1 MKKLRKLIALSLSL
15 AMMSLT
21 SASIFSVNAEEITEA
36 VYYSESETQSEPV
49 LTTATTN
56 PLPVVIETE
65 AEFADGAVIDFQGSS
80 VKDFD
85 RCCIEFPYLSEDF
98 LESEGYIV
106 FEVVLNDIIYYVNFP
121 YELYSDVL
129 HMNFNE
135 DYYNMYACCVG
146 WSGNYSS
153 YVSEMEPELASEIYE
168 EVKKCTYAIL
178 EIHYV
183 EYKETTTTTTTT
195 TTAEFPEDIHT
206 LPEDI
211 YTHTTTA
218 PAVTTTA
225 TEVADTVTETTTIHL
240 VNTGYAEEERE
251 ITVPVFGVQGTIT
264 VTSTVG
270 SDNIA
275 EVVRIDYS
283 ENMANIHIRGISS
296 GIAEFN
302 VSDENGY
309 SENFTVQVVPQGY
322 TFPQD
327 TSTTTS
333 ISGQP
338 ATSGLTD
345 NDIPIFYG
353 DVNCDGYIDI
363 ADVVTV
369 SAYVADPEQ
378 NYLGSPEIIS
388 GDVHNKGDGI
398 TSGDVLM
405 IQQFLAGI
413 ITSL

>member
-1 MKKLRKLIALSLSL
+1 
-15 AMMSLT
+15 
-21 SASIFSVNAEEITEA
+21 
-36 VYYSESETQSEPV
+36 
-49 LTTATTN
+49 
-56 PLPVVIETE
+56 
-65 AEFADGAVIDFQGSS
+65 
-80 VKDFD
+80 
-85 RCCIEFPYLSEDF
+85 
-98 LESEGYIV
+98 
-106 FEVVLNDIIYYVNFP
+106 
-121 YELYSDVL
+121 
-129 HMNFNE
+129 MNFNE
-135 DYYNMYACCVG
+135 DYYNMYAYCVG

-240 VNTGYAEEERE
+240 VNTGYVEEERE

-309 SENFTVQVVPQGY
+309 SESFTVQVVPKGY

-327 TSTTTS
+327 TTTDYVTTTTYT
-333 ISGQP
+333 Q
-338 ATSGLTD
+338 TSRDTGTD

-353 DVNCDGYIDI
+353 DANCDGCIDI

-378 NYLGSPEIIS
+378 NYLGNLEIIS

-398 TSGDVLM
+398 TSGDILM
-405 IQQFLAGI
+405 IQQYLAGI

>member
-65 AEFADGAVIDFQGSS
+65 AEFADGAVIDFQGSC

-85 RCCIEFPYLSEDF
+85 RCCIEFTDLSEDF
-98 LESEGYIV
+98 LGSEGYIV

-153 YVSEMEPELASEIYE
+153 
-168 EVKKCTYAIL
+168 
-178 EIHYV
+178 
-183 EYKETTTTTTTT
+183 
-195 TTAEFPEDIHT
+195 
-206 LPEDI
+206 
-211 YTHTTTA
+211 
-218 PAVTTTA
+218 
-225 TEVADTVTETTTIHL
+225 
-240 VNTGYAEEERE
+240 
-251 ITVPVFGVQGTIT
+251 
-264 VTSTVG
+264 
-270 SDNIA
+270 

-338 ATSGLTD
+338 ATSGVTD

-378 NYLGSPEIIS
+378 NYLSSPEIIS

>member
-21 SASIFSVNAEEITEA
+21 SVSIFSVNAEEITEP
-36 VYYSESETQSEPV
+36 VYYSETETEPVVVTTTSAPYNPEMPTVMAVQSE
-49 LTTATTN
+49 
-56 PLPVVIETE
+56 
-65 AEFADGAVIDFQGSS
+65 FSDGAVIDFNGYSAG
-80 VKDFD
+80 DFD
-85 RCCIEFPYLSEDF
+85 IFNIQFENMPEEIDRASGQIAFDVYVDYDLYTVRFWWELDSSDVISMIFSEDIYNTSAYV
-98 LESEGYIV
+98 ECQG
-106 FEVVLNDIIYYVNFP
+106 DIEIP
-121 YELYSDVL
+121 
-129 HMNFNE
+129 
-135 DYYNMYACCVG
+135 
-146 WSGNYSS
+146 
-153 YVSEMEPELASEIYE
+153 SEMDYDISAEIYE
-168 EVKKCTYAIL
+168 EVKKCKSATL
-178 EIHYV
+178 EIGYTHYQESV
-183 EYKETTTTTTTT
+183 TTTTTTT
-195 TTAEFPEDIHT
+195 T

-225 TEVADTVTETTTIHL
+225 PEVADTVTETTTIYL

-309 SENFTVQVVPQGY
+309 SESFTVQVIPLGY

-327 TSTTTS
+327 TTTAYVTTTTYT
-333 ISGQP
+333 Q
-338 ATSGLTD
+338 TSRDTGTD

-353 DVNCDGYIDI
+353 DANCDGCIDI

-369 SAYVADPEQ
+369 SAYIANPEQ
-378 NYLGSPEIIS
+378 NYLGSLEIIS
-388 GDVHNKGDGI
+388 GDVHNKGDGL